1 MSAIVRSEVL
11 DALDR
16 AEARGQKR
24 VRVIVGL
31 RPGGSM
37 GSLKDALTRL
47 GVRQYHRETAGFLA
61 VELSRQQVLR
71 LSKLTEHV
79 SSIWLDR
86 PVSAAKG
93 E

>member
-16 AEARGQKR
+16 AEARGEKR

-37 GSLKDALTRL
+37 DSLKDALTRL
-47 GVRQYHRETAGFLA
+47 GVRQYHRETERFLA
-61 VELSRQQVLR
+61 VGLSRAQVLR
-71 LSKLTEHV
+71 VSKLKQHV

-86 PVSAAKG
+86 PVSAA
-93 E
+93 

>member
-16 AEARGQKR
+16 AEARGEKR

-37 GSLKDALTRL
+37 DSIKDALTRL
-47 GVRQYHRETAGFLA
+47 GVRQYHRETGGFLA
-61 VELSRQQVLR
+61 VELSRLQVLR
-71 LSKLTEHV
+71 LAKLTEHV
-79 SSIWLDR
+79 FSIWLDR
-86 PVSAAKG
+86 PVSAA

>member
-11 DALDR
+11 EALDR

-24 VRVIVGL
+24 VRVIIGL
-31 RPGGSM
+31 RAGGST
-37 GSLKDALTRL
+37 SAIKEALARS
-47 GVRQYHRETAGFLA
+47 GVTSYRREAESFLA

-71 LSKLTEHV
+71 LSKLKQHV

-86 PVSAAKG
+86 PVSAAG
-93 E
+93 

>member
-1 MSAIVRSEVL
+1 MREVLRSEVL
-11 DALDR
+11 EALDR
-16 AEARGQKR
+16 AEARGQKG

-37 GSLKDALTRL
+37 DSLKDALTRL

-86 PVSAAKG
+86 PVSAAQ
-93 E
+93 

>member
-11 DALDR
+11 EALDR
-16 AEARGQKR
+16 AEARGEKR

-37 GSLKDALTRL
+37 DSIKDALTRS
-47 GVRQYHRETAGFLA
+47 GVRQYHRETERFLA

-71 LSKLTEHV
+71 LSRLTEHV

-86 PVSAAKG
+86 PVSAA

>member
-31 RPGGSM
+31 RAGGSM
-37 GSLKDALTRL
+37 SAIKETLARS
-47 GVRQYHRETAGFLA
+47 GVAQYHRESAGFLA
-61 VELSRQQVLR
+61 VDLSRQQVLR
-71 LSKLTEHV
+71 LSKLKQHV
-79 SSIWLDR
+79 SSIWLDH
-86 PVSAAKG
+86 PVSAA
-93 E
+93 

>member
-16 AEARGQKR
+16 AEARGEKR

-37 GSLKDALTRL
+37 DSLKHALARS
-47 GVRQYHRETAGFLA
+47 GVTQYHRETAGFLA

-86 PVSAAKG
+86 PVSAA

>member
-11 DALDR
+11 EALGR
-16 AEARGQKR
+16 AEARGEKR

-37 GSLKDALTRL
+37 DSIKNALTRS
-47 GVRQYHRETAGFLA
+47 GVTQYHRETAGFLA

-71 LSKLTEHV
+71 LSKLAEHV

-86 PVSAAKG
+86 PVSAA

>member
-1 MSAIVRSEVL
+1 MSVIVRSEVS
-11 DALDR
+11 DALGR

-37 GSLKDALTRL
+37 DSLKDALTRL
-47 GVRQYHRETAGFLA
+47 GATQYYRESEGFLA

-86 PVSAAKG
+86 PVAAAKG
-93 E
+93 Q

>member
-11 DALDR
+11 DALGR
-16 AEARGQKR
+16 AEARGENR

-31 RPGGSM
+31 RGPD
-37 GSLKDALTRL
+37 SLAPVKDALARS

-71 LSKLTEHV
+71 LSTLTEHV

-86 PVSAAKG
+86 PVSAAD
-93 E
+93 

>member
-1 MSAIVRSEVL
+1 MSAILRSEVL
-11 DALDR
+11 DALGR

-37 GSLKDALTRL
+37 DSLKDVLTRL
-47 GVRQYHRETAGFLA
+47 GVTQYHRETGGFLA
-61 VELSRQQVLR
+61 AELSRQQLLR
-71 LSKLTEHV
+71 LSRLTEHV

-86 PVSAAKG
+86 PVSAANS
-93 E
+93 

>member
-1 MSAIVRSEVL
+1 MSTVVRAEVL
-11 DALDR
+11 GALDR
-16 AEARGQKR
+16 AEARGEKR

-37 GSLKDALTRL
+37 DSIKDALTRS

-71 LSKLTEHV
+71 LSTLTEHV

-86 PVSAAKG
+86 PVSAA

>member
-11 DALDR
+11 DALGR
-16 AEARGQKR
+16 AEARGEKR

-31 RPGGSM
+31 RGPD
-37 GSLKDALTRL
+37 SLAPVKDALARS
-47 GVRQYHRETAGFLA
+47 GVTQYHRETAGFLA

-86 PVSAAKG
+86 PVSAA